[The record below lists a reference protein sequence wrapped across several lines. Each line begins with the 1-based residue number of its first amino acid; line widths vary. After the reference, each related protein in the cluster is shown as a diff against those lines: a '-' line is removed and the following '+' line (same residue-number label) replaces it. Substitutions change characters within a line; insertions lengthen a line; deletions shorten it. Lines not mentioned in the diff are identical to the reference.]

1 MGKKNKNKKQ
11 KLSQAIRN
19 VGSVLSQKEAKKV
32 AKKTGKSVAQVTAK
46 ATNVG
51 VGVGSRLANTVSRAV
66 ASPGGSLGQ
75 KIGTFQAKPKVTQA
89 LAPLAGLNLNKGTA
103 YYGSSTTTTPAS
115 SSRTPNAGMSY
126 TPATTT
132 YNPIVLPR
140 GTATAGGGGGGGGGG
155 SNSSS
160 GDGTANDGTF
170 DAIKDL
176 YQQQIDEARAAQE
189 AYANQVAEQINTMQ
203 LDFGDQLA
211 ATQTAADNEIAYLN
225 DLMMMQNQQASQTQD
240 MLAQQAAAAEAAYA
254 EQARQAAA
262 LGRAFVPALEPTAAS
277 VQLGDQRKTQRE
289 EANNTLS
296 SLAITSSIGANS
308 NPLAGLQLA

>member
-1 MGKKNKNKKQ
+1 MGKKNKNKNKKQ

-19 VGSVLSQKEAKKV
+19 VGKVLSQSEAKKV
-32 AKKTGKSVAQVTAK
+32 AKQTGKSVAQVTAK
-46 ATNVG
+46 ATKVG

-75 KIGTFQAKPKVTQA
+75 KIGTFQAKPKVTEA

-103 YYGSSTTTTPAS
+103 YYGSSTTTTPGN
-115 SSRTPNAGMSY
+115 RTP
-126 TPATTT
+126 T

-140 GTATAGGGGGGGGGG
+140 NTATASSGGGNNNGGG
-155 SNSSS
+155 NNSS

-189 AYANQVAEQINTMQ
+189 AYANQMAEQINAMQ
-203 LDFGDQLA
+203 LDFSDQLA

-296 SLAITSSIGANS
+296 SLAITSSIGSNS

>member
-1 MGKKNKNKKQ
+1 MGKKNKKK
-11 KLSQAIRN
+11 KLSQAVRN
-19 VGSVLSQKEAKKV
+19 VGAVLSNKEAKKV
-32 AKKTGKSVAQVTAK
+32 AKATGKSVAQVVAK
-46 ATNVG
+46 ATSKG
-51 VGVGSRLANTVSRAV
+51 VGIGSNLGNRVSKAV
-66 ASPGGSLGQ
+66 ANPYGSLGQ
-75 KIGTFQAKPKVTQA
+75 KIGTFQAKPQVTQA
-89 LAPLAGLNLNKGTA
+89 LAPLAGLSLNKGTA

-115 SSRTPNAGMSY
+115 SSRTPNGGVTQRA
-126 TPATTT
+126 ATTT

-140 GTATAGGGGGGGGGG
+140 GTATAGGSGGGGGGGGGG
-155 SNSSS
+155 SNSS
-160 GDGTANDGTF
+160 GDGSANDGTF

-189 AYANQVAEQINTMQ
+189 AYANQVAEQINAMQ

-225 DLMMMQNQQASQTQD
+225 DLMMMQNQQAAQTQD

-296 SLAITSSIGANS
+296 SLAITSSIGSNS

>member
-1 MGKKNKNKKQ
+1 MGKKNKKK
-11 KLSQAIRN
+11 KLSRAVRN
-19 VGSVLSQKEAKKV
+19 VGSVLSQSEANKI
-32 AKKTGKSVAQVTAK
+32 AKKTGKSVDQVMAK
-46 ATNVG
+46 AVSVG
-51 VGVGSRLANTVSRAV
+51 VGLGSKVVNNYT
-66 ASPGGSLGQ
+66 PTPMQ
-75 KIGTFQAKPKVTQA
+75 KPAVTQT

-140 GTATAGGGGGGGGGG
+140 GTATASSGGGNNNGGG
-155 SNSSS
+155 NNSS

-189 AYANQVAEQINTMQ
+189 AYANQVAEQINAMQ
-203 LDFGDQLA
+203 LDFNDQLA
-211 ATQTAADNEIAYLN
+211 ATQTAADNEIAYLT
-225 DLMMMQNQQASQTQD
+225 DLMMMQSQQASQTQD

-296 SLAITSSIGANS
+296 SLAITSSIGSNT